1 MEVWAL
7 EAYGAAHTLQ
17 EILTVKSDDI
27 VGRTKTYEAIIK
39 GKDLPEPGIPES
51 FRVLKHE
58 LQALA
63 IDVKMLDEE
72 GLEVDMKKMEADE
85 IKMCI
90 RDRRGRTVLHLSTN
104 HSTDNQF

>member
-1 MEVWAL
+1 
-7 EAYGAAHTLQ
+7 
-17 EILTVKSDDI
+17 VKSDDI

-85 IKMCI
+85 INEVAALENVVSETSAEVPAQVI
-90 RDRRGRTVLHLSTN
+90 DEEDLPEEAAVIGFDDEDVE
-104 HSTDNQF
+104 